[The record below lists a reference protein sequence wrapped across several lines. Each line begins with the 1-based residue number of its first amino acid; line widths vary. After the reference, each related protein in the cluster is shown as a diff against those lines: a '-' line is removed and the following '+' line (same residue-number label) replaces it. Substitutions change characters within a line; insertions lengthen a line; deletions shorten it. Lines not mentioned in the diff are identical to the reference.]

1 MMPGT
6 MTRAIDHRNNAQLLD
21 LGRQVGELR
30 AAVAAEGRRIF
41 QGWRPDIHRP
51 SFAASTLN
59 LAHYR
64 ALRHHD
70 IRALQR
76 SLMRYGLSSL
86 GRLESRVLPVLDSV
100 EAALQRMAGGEL
112 ASSSRFPS
120 ERQFFRGESRLL
132 ASTKGLFGPPLKG
145 RDGRILVTLSAE
157 DAQSPDHLLDL
168 ARQGMDSVRINCAH
182 DDETVW
188 GAMIDHVR
196 NAERALGRQIKILM
210 DIAGPKCRTEEVW
223 VAPDRKAL
231 FAGDRL
237 LLSRSALAEHSRFHF
252 RATCNIPEVI
262 DRLAV
267 GDRVYVDDG
276 RFAGHVEEIEDAG
289 AVLVIERTKAKGGK
303 LKTQKGLNFP
313 DTDLGL
319 DPLGPKDLADLD
331 FVCRHADMIGYSFVQ
346 TVADIRLLQ
355 DELARRRTDWGKLGL
370 VAKIET
376 PRAVH
381 NLPDLIVQAAGR
393 QPFAVMIARGDLA
406 VEIGFERLAEMQE
419 EMLWLCE
426 AAHVP
431 VIWATQVLESLV
443 KKGLP
448 SRGDM
453 TDAAMSA
460 RAECVMLNKGPNVG
474 AAIGALDGLL
484 RRMAE
489 HQFKKTPR
497 LRALRSW

>member
-1 MMPGT
+1 
-6 MTRAIDHRNNAQLLD
+6 
-21 LGRQVGELR
+21 
-30 AAVAAEGRRIF
+30 VAGEGRRVF
-41 QGWRPDIHRP
+41 KGWRPDIHRP
-51 SFAASTLN
+51 SFVAGALN

-100 EAALQRMAGGEL
+100 EAALQHMA
-112 ASSSRFPS
+112 ASGPAPAPRFPS
-120 ERQFFRGESRLL
+120 ERQFFRGESCLR
-132 ASTKGLFGPPLKG
+132 ANTNGLFGPASKG
-145 RDGRILVTLSAE
+145 REGRILVTLAAE
-157 DAQSPDHLLDL
+157 AAESPEYLLDL
-168 ARQGMDSVRINCAH
+168 ARQGMDAVRINCAH
-182 DDETVW
+182 DDEKTW
-188 GAMIDHVR
+188 AAMIRHLR

-237 LLSRSALAEHSRFHF
+237 LLCRSALPEHNRFQF
-252 RATCNIPEVI
+252 RATCNLPEVI

-267 GDRVYVDDG
+267 GDRAYVDDG
-276 RFAGHVEEIEDAG
+276 RFAGHVEELEDAG
-289 AVLVIERTKAKGGK
+289 AVLVIERTKVKGGK
-303 LKTQKGLNFP
+303 LKTEKGLNFP

-319 DPLGPKDLADLD
+319 KPLGPKDLADLD

-355 DELARRRTDWGKLGL
+355 DELARRRADWSKLGL

-376 PRAVH
+376 PKAVH

-426 AAHVP
+426 ATHVP
-431 VIWATQVLESLV
+431 VIWATQVLESLI

-474 AAIGALDGLL
+474 AAVAALDGLL

-497 LRALRSW
+497 LRALHAW